1 MNAKRQNAGQVLVP
15 NLCHGRVPSV
25 AFLARVGFVGI
36 LATGL
41 VDSNTAAAQ
50 QPTTGELQQEIQQR
64 DVQIQQLLKRMD
76 ALEKEVKGKLAAA
89 HARVQHAEQPA
100 SAPPPAAKSQ
110 SAQVVPP
117 PSPPPGRTPVQP
129 LISPA
134 PGTSATTTPEEPED
148 AMIARALEN
157 TLVDRGGQLLP
168 PYVFQLVPDFSF
180 GYQSED
186 QLAFLNNGSIVRQQS
201 HRDLLEWGFGFR
213 IGLPWETQVGFRVP
227 FDLNY
232 GTATFGGTN
241 TFSSNRG
248 GLGDVSL
255 TLQKQVLHEKGWI
268 PDLLVNLNYTAATG
282 STSLSQR
289 QLSTFPFAVGTGSGF
304 NSLGAGVTA
313 LKRQD
318 PLVFLGGLQYTH
330 SFPST
335 ISGVQQTLGDQY
347 FFRVEA
353 ILAASPD
360 TSLRVGWL
368 TTFQQKD
375 TVRGFSE
382 PGSGQTIS
390 NLEIG
395 VGSVIT
401 PKIFLDA
408 ALLVGLTHDTPD
420 FTALISL
427 PFRF

>member
-64 DVQIQQLLKRMD
+64 DGAKSPASQAHACTQRQ
-76 ALEKEVKGKLAAA
+76 VKGKLAAA

-100 SAPPPAAKSQ
+100 SAPPPAGELQ

-213 IGLPWETQVGFRVP
+213 IGLPWETQAGFHVP

-282 STSLSQR
+282 SDQSVAAAAIHLS
-289 QLSTFPFAVGTGSGF
+289 
-304 NSLGAGVTA
+304 
-313 LKRQD
+313 
-318 PLVFLGGLQYTH
+318 
-330 SFPST
+330 
-335 ISGVQQTLGDQY
+335 
-347 FFRVEA
+347 
-353 ILAASPD
+353 
-360 TSLRVGWL
+360 
-368 TTFQQKD
+368 
-375 TVRGFSE
+375 VRG
-382 PGSGQTIS
+382 GY
-390 NLEIG
+390 
-395 VGSVIT
+395 
-401 PKIFLDA
+401 
-408 ALLVGLTHDTPD
+408 
-420 FTALISL
+420 
-427 PFRF
+427 R

>member
-1 MNAKRQNAGQVLVP
+1 
-15 NLCHGRVPSV
+15 
-25 AFLARVGFVGI
+25 
-36 LATGL
+36 
-41 VDSNTAAAQ
+41 
-50 QPTTGELQQEIQQR
+50 
-64 DVQIQQLLKRMD
+64 
-76 ALEKEVKGKLAAA
+76 
-89 HARVQHAEQPA
+89 
-100 SAPPPAAKSQ
+100 
-110 SAQVVPP
+110 
-117 PSPPPGRTPVQP
+117 
-129 LISPA
+129 
-134 PGTSATTTPEEPED
+134 
-148 AMIARALEN
+148 MIARALEN

-227 FDLNY
+227 FDLDY

-335 ISGVQQTLGDQY
+335 ISGIQQTLGDQVLLPRRSDPGGQPGH
-347 FFRVEA
+347 FAACR
-353 ILAASPD
+353 LADDVP
-360 TSLRVGWL
+360 TERYCRRFQRTRLRSDN
-368 TTFQQKD
+368 F
-375 TVRGFSE
+375 E
-382 PGSGQTIS
+382 PGDRCRERHHAE
-390 NLEIG
+390 NLPG
-395 VGSVIT
+395 CSLTGR
-401 PKIFLDA
+401 PDA
-408 ALLVGLTHDTPD
+408 
-420 FTALISL
+420 
-427 PFRF
+427 